1 MNNKFT
7 DIQIDKSLNDKTMF
21 GHLLRSARNVHTGV
35 DDWKPVFALQRN
47 NAIAVWQ
54 DCHQNRTWFE
64 DKEAIINK
72 FIDLYKCNSYLE
84 IGGQPFAGERST
96 YYKVSC
102 EKKDSVDPDPNI
114 PEDVKLP
121 NGSTH
126 YKLTSDN
133 FFKNIKGTEK
143 LYDIVFIDGWHE
155 HAQVLRDI
163 NGALSHLTDN
173 GTIIM
178 HDMIPLT
185 RDLEKDPHRT
195 GCCWRAFADLRAT
208 REDLD
213 MSVLVPPWGSE
224 DSLGII
230 RKGQQELFDKKLEY
244 NFDFFL
250 DNIEGLMNLIDLDT
264 FYNKYINSL
273 AIE

>member
-1 MNNKFT
+1 MSYTSQVIDNKK
-7 DIQIDKSLNDKTMF
+7 DDKTCF
-21 GHLLRSARNVHTGV
+21 GQLLRSARNVHTGV

-47 NAIAVWQ
+47 NAMAVWQ
-54 DCHQNRTWFE
+54 EYHQNRVWLE
-64 DKEAIINK
+64 DKEAVINK
-72 FIDLYKCNSYLE
+72 FIDLHKCKSYLE

-96 YYKVSC
+96 YYKVNC

-114 PEDVKLP
+114 PEDVELP

-126 YKLTSDN
+126 YKLTSDD
-133 FFKNIKGTEK
+133 FFESIEDTEK

-155 HAQVLRDI
+155 HGQVLRDI
-163 NGALSHLTDN
+163 NGALNHLTDN
-173 GTIIM
+173 GTIIL
-178 HDMIPLT
+178 HDMVPLT

-208 REDLD
+208 RKDLD
-213 MSVLVPPWGSE
+213 MSILVPPWGSE

-230 RKGQQELFDKKLEY
+230 RKGSQKLFDKELEY

-250 DNIEGLMNLIDLDT
+250 DNIEDLMNLIDLDT
-264 FYNKYINSL
+264 FYKKYIDSL
-273 AIE
+273 VVE